1 MSDDIMNP
9 DLAEEIEYMINA
21 LSKSGFFSTE
31 EILEILEDEF
41 IGENVD
47 FSQFNISLNDFDDTN
62 FNRLDDVF
70 NSLTSKNIVAIHNCG
85 YDIKEGVNDAF
96 ELYVHLVNNKYFPD
110 GFCFYTFE
118 DVEQAILE
126 EKLNITFG

>member
-1 MSDDIMNP
+1 MMSDDIMNP

-47 FSQFNISLNDFDDTN
+47 FSQFNNGYSHFSKLKLHLKLFRGIHAYDL
-62 FNRLDDVF
+62 RL
-70 NSLTSKNIVAIHNCG
+70 
-85 YDIKEGVNDAF
+85 
-96 ELYVHLVNNKYFPD
+96 
-110 GFCFYTFE
+110 
-118 DVEQAILE
+118 
-126 EKLNITFG
+126 

>member
-1 MSDDIMNP
+1 MMSDDIMNP

-70 NSLTSKNIVAIHNCG
+70 NS
-85 YDIKEGVNDAF
+85 
-96 ELYVHLVNNKYFPD
+96 
-110 GFCFYTFE
+110 
-118 DVEQAILE
+118 
-126 EKLNITFG
+126 

>member
-1 MSDDIMNP
+1 MNP

-47 FSQFNISLNDFDDTN
+47 FSQFNISLNDFDNIN

-96 ELYVHLVNNKYFPD
+96 ELYVH
-110 GFCFYTFE
+110 
-118 DVEQAILE
+118 
-126 EKLNITFG
+126 

>member
-41 IGENVD
+41 IV
-47 FSQFNISLNDFDDTN
+47 
-62 FNRLDDVF
+62 
-70 NSLTSKNIVAIHNCG
+70 
-85 YDIKEGVNDAF
+85 
-96 ELYVHLVNNKYFPD
+96 
-110 GFCFYTFE
+110 
-118 DVEQAILE
+118 
-126 EKLNITFG
+126 